1 MCQASTHFLSW
12 RLKDLIDWGGAK
24 GSFMISDRQANFI
37 DDQPCSVPLAPSP
50 RTFFMTI
57 RDIAFW
63 IRSARADA
71 RLNGCLHDVGN
82 GQAFDR
88 LYAAVQDPFGTEL
101 PRYRYQRRKYD
112 SLLSMLP
119 RRRYRQVLDIGCGLG
134 AFTRKLA
141 PFADRVI
148 GADVSAEALR
158 QARGLSVGFD
168 NLSFMQLNVLDGCDE
183 DLSFDLI
190 ILADTLYYIDPLTDA
205 CLKRIACNIAS
216 KLTPGGLM
224 LVVNHFFFGIDAAS
238 RSTRKIHD
246 SFRWAPILECVAEY
260 RRPFFLATLLNRV
273 QAC

>member
-1 MCQASTHFLSW
+1 
-12 RLKDLIDWGGAK
+12 
-24 GSFMISDRQANFI
+24 
-37 DDQPCSVPLAPSP
+37 
-50 RTFFMTI
+50 MTI
-57 RDIAFW
+57 RDIGFW
-63 IRSARADA
+63 IRSARADS

-88 LYAAVQDPFGTEL
+88 LYGAVRDPFGTEL
-101 PRYRYQRRKYD
+101 PQYRYQRRKYD

-158 QARGLSVGFD
+158 QAQGLSVGFD
-168 NLSFMQLNVLDGCDE
+168 NLSFVQLNVLDGCDE
-183 DLSFDLI
+183 EPSFDLI
-190 ILADTLYYIDPLTDA
+190 ILADTLYYVDPLTDA
-205 CLKRIACNIAS
+205 RLKRIACNIAS

-224 LVVNHFFFGIDAAS
+224 LVANHFFFGIDAAS

-246 SFRWAPILECVAEY
+246 SFRWTPLLEYVAEH
-260 RRPFFLATLLNRV
+260 RRPFFLATLLSRV
-273 QAC
+273 QASSDNNGFGDTAHQVGHNWHPESHRLSGFE

>member
-1 MCQASTHFLSW
+1 M
-12 RLKDLIDWGGAK
+12 IDWGGAN
-24 GSFMISDRQANFI
+24 GSFMINDRQANSI
-37 DDQPCSVPLAPSP
+37 DDQPCSVPLAPP
-50 RTFFMTI
+50 PQTFFMTV

-71 RLNGCLHDVGN
+71 RLNGCPHDVGN

-88 LYAAVQDPFGTEL
+88 LYEAVRDPFGTEL
-101 PRYRYQRRKYD
+101 PQYRYQRRKYD

-148 GADVSAEALR
+148 GADVSAEALW
-158 QARGLSVGFD
+158 QARGLSEGFD
-168 NLSFMQLNVLDGCDE
+168 NVSFMQLNVLDESDE
-183 DLSFDLI
+183 EPSFDLI

-205 CLKRIACNIAS
+205 LLKRIVCNIAS

-238 RSTRKIHD
+238 RSTRRIHD
-246 SFRWAPILECVAEY
+246 SFRWAPILECVAEN
-260 RRPFFLATLLNRV
+260 RRPFFLATLLSRV